1 MGAIVVNISNI
12 SNLQILYS
20 NNIITDLLFMDRL
33 QLIGNELNHYIND
46 NDHDKLKLS
55 LKNLQKGEIIQT
67 NLNFIDKNF
76 ESVKLDTLIT
86 LKELDDVKLAV
97 V

>member
-1 MGAIVVNISNI
+1 
-12 SNLQILYS
+12 
-20 NNIITDLLFMDRL
+20 MDRL
-33 QLIGNELNHYIND
+33 QLIGNELNHYISD
-46 NDHDKLKLS
+46 KDHDKLKLS